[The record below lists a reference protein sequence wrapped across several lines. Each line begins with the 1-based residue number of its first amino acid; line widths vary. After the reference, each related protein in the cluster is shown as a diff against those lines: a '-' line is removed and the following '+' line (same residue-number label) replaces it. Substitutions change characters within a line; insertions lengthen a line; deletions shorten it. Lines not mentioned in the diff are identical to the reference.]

1 MLSPPA
7 PTFPYHHLKDRKSPA
22 QRRTELFTQMHADIL
37 NEHWPLEQPGSHPP
51 CTLTDDGEPHA

>member
-1 MLSPPA
+1 
-7 PTFPYHHLKDRKSPA
+7 LKDRKSPA